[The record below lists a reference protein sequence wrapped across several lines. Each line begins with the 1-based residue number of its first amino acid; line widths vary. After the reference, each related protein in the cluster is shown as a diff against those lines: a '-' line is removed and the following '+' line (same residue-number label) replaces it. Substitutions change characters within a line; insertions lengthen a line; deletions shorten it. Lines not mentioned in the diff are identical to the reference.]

1 MILAKRPRSDN
12 RTLQYR
18 NLDCRRYPLTFG
30 NHRQRDIGQIPNC
43 FAAGHLPIH
52 VEVHVVAS
60 THALHTERINLSPF
74 TKDFRVWGAPNENHL
89 ISFRLPSGSFWT
101 FRLTQWT
108 ERLGLAVCIY
118 QSFCTHLMLDLA
130 MAVQPAGPWQRPQ
143 LLQKN
148 LVKNNPFFTI
158 SSCKTCNIAA
168 APLNKFEL
176 PQQEPTEI
184 A

>member
-12 RTLQYR
+12 LTLQYR

-43 FAAGHLPIH
+43 FAAGHLPTH
-52 VEVHVVAS
+52 VEVHVIAS

-89 ISFRLPSGSFWT
+89 ISFRLPSGSFST
-101 FRLTQWT
+101 FRWTQWT
-108 ERLGLAVCIY
+108 ERSSLAVCI
-118 QSFCTHLMLDLA
+118 THLMLDLA
-130 MAVQPAGPWQRPQ
+130 MALQPAWPWQQPQ

-148 LVKNNPFFTI
+148 LVTNNLFFFTI
-158 SSCKTCNIAA
+158 SSCQTCNTAA
-168 APLNKFEL
+168 APPNKFEL
-176 PQQEPTEI
+176 PQQEHTEI